1 MVKIENLDKFRG
13 KMKWTTVTKD
23 GKVTISRGPEKYV
36 GQIAYSAGA
45 GYCIDFGRYSNC
57 KPFDL
62 AGVEKLSFMESVLGY
77 IDRKG
82 SWPWMKSTDDILK
95 VLVEL
100 DKLYM
105 FKGPGTELP
114 KSMETEHPSIADI
127 DFAPKKKHYSLNFR
141 I

>member
-1 MVKIENLDKFRG
+1 MEIKNLNRFRG
-13 KMKWTTVTKD
+13 KMKWTTVTED
-23 GKVTISRGPEKYV
+23 GRVTISV
-36 GQIAYSAGA
+36 GYKRLTGTIGYSSGS
-45 GYCIDFGRYSNC
+45 GYYIDIDGYNNA

-62 AGVEKLSFMESVLGY
+62 AGVEKVSFMENVLGY
-77 IDRKG
+77 INCDG
-82 SWPWMKSTDDILK
+82 EWPWMKSTDDILK

-105 FKGPGTELP
+105 FEGPSTEMP
-114 KSMETEHPSIADI
+114 KSMEMEHPSIADI